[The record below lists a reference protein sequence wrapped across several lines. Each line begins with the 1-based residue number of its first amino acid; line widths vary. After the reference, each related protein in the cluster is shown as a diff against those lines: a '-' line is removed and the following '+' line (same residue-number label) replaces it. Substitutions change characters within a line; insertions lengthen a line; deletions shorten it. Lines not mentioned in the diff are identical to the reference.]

1 MMTEKRTYKNRH
13 VGGAVVASIFA
24 LTMVGCTQVPLAK
37 QRLVS
42 KAAMSFDSSAH
53 GHPVVNLM
61 TQLEPGT
68 AASGGAQAAGC
79 TSCR

>member
-1 MMTEKRTYKNRH
+1 MNGRLL
-13 VGGAVVASIFA
+13 VALGAAMFA
-24 LTMVGCTQVPLAK
+24 LSMVGCTHVPLAK

>member
-1 MMTEKRTYKNRH
+1 MTEIRFKKGSNL
-13 VGGAVVASIFA
+13 VAVLAASTFA
-24 LTMVGCTQVPLAK
+24 LSMVGCTQVPLAK

-42 KAAMSFDSSAH
+42 KSSMSFDSSAH

>member
-1 MMTEKRTYKNRH
+1 MTEIKNSKRGR
-13 VGGAVVASIFA
+13 VVAVLAVSIFA
-24 LTMVGCTQVPLAK
+24 LGMAGCTQVPLAK

-42 KAAMSFDSSAH
+42 KSSMSFDTSAH

-61 TQLEPGT
+61 SQLEPGT
-68 AASGGAQAAGC
+68 AASGGGQAAGC

>member
-1 MMTEKRTYKNRH
+1 MTEKRTYKNGRTL
-13 VGGAVVASIFA
+13 VALVVSFLA
-24 LTMVGCTQVPLAK
+24 LSMVGCNQVPLAK
-37 QRLVS
+37 QRLDS